1 VIPLIKVWDYEYG
14 LDGKP
19 LIYED
24 IRIQSQPSN
33 LILVNPPVDLA
44 PVLQDVK
51 TDGNG
56 YWSVLLPSNANA
68 LPANSS
74 YTRSNKYN
82 TKRFQITG
90 TAGPYQCRDL
100 MVDVPVNLPVATTVL
115 NGPLTVPGLL
125 TAQAGLSV
133 VGPVTLPAG
142 SIPDADMVTPPSHP
156 PFTEN
161 QITGLQ
167 GDLTTLTNNVALRA
181 PIASPTFTGITTAPE
196 FSASGL
202 TGATAGTRYVGATN
216 GGPPTTGT
224 YAVGDTVVD
233 RLYGLFWVCTGAGPP
248 GTWMPV
254 GTGNLKARMHRVAAL
269 SITAGSFGVIP
280 FDTVTYDPHGNMTTG
295 AGAKYTCLLAGKYL
309 VTGRAE
315 ITNAADRG
323 ITSIFKNGVEYARG
337 SDNLN
342 STTSQGPVGDVVDCA
357 AGDTLDLR
365 IFATTGP
372 ATGDNGA
379 ALMFMSVAYQGA

>member
-1 VIPLIKVWDYEYG
+1 MSSSPQVIPLIKVWDYEYG

-33 LILVNPPVDLA
+33 LTLVNPPVDLA

-90 TAGPYQCRDL
+90 TVGPYQCRDL

-181 PIASPTFTGITTAPE
+181 PIASPTFTGTTTAPE

-202 TGATAGTRYVGATN
+202 TGAQAGTRYAGATAS
-216 GGPPTTGT
+216 GSPTTGT
-224 YAVGDTVVD
+224 WAQGDVIVDRQGFIWVCYTAGTPGSWLRQYGPLKKLYSVALGSGTANAWNALAVGTNV
-233 RLYGLFWVCTGAGPP
+233 FTPP
-248 GTWMPV
+248 FAYTMILRFV
-254 GTGNLKARMHRVAAL
+254 GDG
-269 SITAGSFGVIP
+269 GF
-280 FDTVTYDPHGNMTTG
+280 G
-295 AGAKYTCLLAGKYL
+295 AGATALNLRFTNGSSVDISYPASMNYNFTAANYGGVAIGGKAQY
-309 VTGRAE
+309 AA
-315 ITNAADRG
+315 NAPC
-323 ITSIFKNGVEYARG
+323 SF
-337 SDNLN
+337 
-342 STTSQGPVGDVVDCA
+342 
-357 AGDTLDLR
+357 TLDYQVG
-365 IFATTGP
+365 AGQNVYV
-372 ATGDNGA
+372 NGMVE
-379 ALMFMSVAYQGA
+379 LEIYPGLL